1 MKRIRRDSGVRK
13 TYQGSSRGFTLIEV
27 VIALALFGII
37 ALTFVSALYTAS
49 IALILADERA
59 TAESLARSQL
69 EYVKNQL
76 YDFDD
81 PQSYEQ
87 PDVESITNPGYFISV
102 SAEPLHNPDDGL
114 QKITVIVSRD
124 GEEVI
129 TLEGYKRG
137 TEEDE

>member
-1 MKRIRRDSGVRK
+1 MKELRLSSKIRK
-13 TYQGSSRGFTLIEV
+13 ACQGRARGFTMVEV

-69 EYVKNQL
+69 EYVKNQR

-102 SAEPLHNPDDGL
+102 SAEPLHNPDDGI

-137 TEEDE
+137 AEEDE